1 MFKVEEYAV
10 EVRQISLMFAP
21 PPPGPP
27 CGHLPNVLMGLRAVL
42 LKVMLVRSGDP
53 TTAPL
58 GPLFQGLRVLLKV
71 KDGNDVLGEVVI
83 VLDWELLDGEVMWFR
98 IEDEVS
104 HFQDSRSFFRN
115 LPFKQFSMTP
125 FGILTGKKNV
135 LYYHVWEIKQYY
147 LYSIFVRCVSDVW
160 C

>member
-10 EVRQISLMFAP
+10 EVRQISLMFALPQP
-21 PPPGPP
+21 PPPQ

-83 VLDWELLDGEVMWFR
+83 VLDWQLLDGEVMWFR

-104 HFQDSRSFFRN
+104 RF
-115 LPFKQFSMTP
+115 
-125 FGILTGKKNV
+125 
-135 LYYHVWEIKQYY
+135 
-147 LYSIFVRCVSDVW
+147 
-160 C
+160 